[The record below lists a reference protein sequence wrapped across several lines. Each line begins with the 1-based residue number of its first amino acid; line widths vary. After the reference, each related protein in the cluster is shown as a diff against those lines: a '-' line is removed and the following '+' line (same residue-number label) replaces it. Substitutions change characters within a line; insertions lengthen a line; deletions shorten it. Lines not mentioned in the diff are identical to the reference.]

1 MKNVAVTGISGYVG
15 TRLLAR
21 LDRTKGVRKIIGID
35 TREPRYASPKLVFY
49 RRDIRQPFGDLF
61 TANDVDTAV
70 HLAFVIRP
78 TRRTNL
84 ARQIDIQGTENL
96 VQACREAGVR
106 HLLHLSS
113 YTVYG
118 AYRRNAVPLTE
129 ETLRRPVPGLQYSQD
144 KIDAERILGDFDAS
158 DTDVTVTILRCCPV
172 IGPDAGGTGATI
184 LFQPAMMLGVT
195 GRDPPMQFVHE
206 DDLVNLMARLLAR
219 RKGGIFNVAGSGTL
233 RYSEVARLLGKKLL
247 KLPGWLMELSIRLSW
262 AMHLQS
268 ASPVGV
274 SFLKYPPV
282 VSTARLAGEV
292 GFKFRYSSR
301 EALASFARAASLD
314 KHLSQM

>member
-106 HLLHLSS
+106 HL
-113 YTVYG
+113 
-118 AYRRNAVPLTE
+118 
-129 ETLRRPVPGLQYSQD
+129 RRPVPGLQYSQD
-144 KIDAERILGDFDAS
+144 KIEAERILGDFDAS

-301 EALASFARAASLD
+301 EALASFVRAASLD